1 MKFERGIG
9 FFALIFS
16 VIIIGGFL
24 AFSIYLIRLDNI
36 IREKFEGKRW
46 DIPAKVF
53 ARPLELYTNA
63 PVTQTDFS
71 QELGLLG
78 YKSTQN
84 YTKSG
89 SYVVQGNTMYVHTRG
104 FDFGDSTEPE
114 QVLQVS
120 FANDQ
125 ISDIRATKPS
135 STGIARLEPLLI
147 GGIYPQHNEDRVLIK
162 LDKVPKTLIEA
173 LVATEDRNFYS
184 HHGISI
190 RGTARALVSNVTGG
204 RRQGGSTLTQQLVK
218 NFYLSPE
225 RTLKRKANE
234 AFMAMLLELHYSKD
248 EILEAYLNEVNLGQ
262 NGSYSINGYGLASQF
277 YFGLPLRELNI
288 AQQAYLVGLVQG
300 PSLYNP
306 WRNPEAAL
314 KRRNIVLNNMLV
326 MGYLTQDQYDKESAR
341 PLGVV
346 DKPSLG
352 PAKFPDFLDIVRR
365 QLRSEY
371 QENDLT
377 NQGLRIFTTLDPI
390 AQTRIQNAFK
400 STVEQ
405 IANRNPARLK
415 DLQGAVLVQHP
426 ENGELIAAVGSTQD
440 FTGFNRTVDAK
451 RQVGSLL
458 KPVIYLSAIES
469 GRYNWASQIQDA
481 AVNIPVGGDKS
492 WTPKNYSGGEHGVVT
507 LQQALA
513 HSYNLSAV
521 RLGQEF
527 GLSTFSNNL
536 KKFGVTSDIPNYP
549 SAFLGAVNMSP
560 MEMLSIYG
568 NFATGGFKYP
578 TRAIRSV
585 VDANG
590 HVLERFGLN
599 VQQTIDPSAAYI
611 LNYGLQQVMRSGTG
625 KAAYNT
631 LSPDLNLAGKSG
643 TTNDTRDSWFAGYS
657 GNYLAVVWLGLDDN
671 KITGLTGS
679 SGALPVWTNVMK
691 QLRQQPVNLRQTDDV
706 QWQWIDSATGHLSA
720 QGCEGAMY
728 IPLMRNNVPRQA
740 TVCGLPHYQV
750 EPTYNSDT
758 ENGDTSAPAND
769 SMDNYIRDSE
779 DQMQNDLSNNRV
791 ISSGSYSN

>member
-184 HHGISI
+184 HNGISI

-346 DKPSLG
+346 AKPSLG

>member
-346 DKPSLG
+346 AKPSLG

-611 LNYGLQQVMRSGTG
+611 LNYCLQQVMRSGTG

>member
-1 MKFERGIG
+1 M
-9 FFALIFS
+9 
-16 VIIIGGFL
+16 
-24 AFSIYLIRLDNI
+24 
-36 IREKFEGKRW
+36 
-46 DIPAKVF
+46 
-53 ARPLELYTNA
+53 
-63 PVTQTDFS
+63 
-71 QELGLLG
+71 
-78 YKSTQN
+78 
-84 YTKSG
+84 
-89 SYVVQGNTMYVHTRG
+89 
-104 FDFGDSTEPE
+104 
-114 QVLQVS
+114 
-120 FANDQ
+120 
-125 ISDIRATKPS
+125 
-135 STGIARLEPLLI
+135 
-147 GGIYPQHNEDRVLIK
+147 
-162 LDKVPKTLIEA
+162 
-173 LVATEDRNFYS
+173 
-184 HHGISI
+184 
-190 RGTARALVSNVTGG
+190 
-204 RRQGGSTLTQQLVK
+204 
-218 NFYLSPE
+218 
-225 RTLKRKANE
+225 
-234 AFMAMLLELHYSKD
+234 
-248 EILEAYLNEVNLGQ
+248 
-262 NGSYSINGYGLASQF
+262 
-277 YFGLPLRELNI
+277 
-288 AQQAYLVGLVQG
+288 
-300 PSLYNP
+300 
-306 WRNPEAAL
+306 
-314 KRRNIVLNNMLV
+314 
-326 MGYLTQDQYDKESAR
+326 
-341 PLGVV
+341 
-346 DKPSLG
+346 
-352 PAKFPDFLDIVRR
+352 
-365 QLRSEY
+365 
-371 QENDLT
+371 
-377 NQGLRIFTTLDPI
+377 
-390 AQTRIQNAFK
+390 
-400 STVEQ
+400 
-405 IANRNPARLK
+405 
-415 DLQGAVLVQHP
+415 VQHP

-625 KAAYNT
+625 KVAYNT

>member
-346 DKPSLG
+346 AKPSLG

-390 AQTRIQNAFK
+390 AQTRIQNAFN

>member
-346 DKPSLG
+346 AKPSLG

-549 SAFLGAVNMSP
+549 SAFLGSVNMSP

-625 KAAYNT
+625 KVAYNT